1 MMRTVLFRAVKNSI
15 FIAAIVTVASAAYG
29 QKIKLSGVVYDP
41 HGSLVVGA
49 TVSATNSKGKLVSVN
64 SGRLGSYQ
72 LELEPGIYAI
82 DVASDGF
89 LTIKYKEFLVV
100 NSTNGTMSMDFVLF
114 GGKYHE
120 PCGFSGADCL
130 PAKSLIRFYKVEYT
144 PKLKEI
150 VEEFSPDIKKT
161 REQ

>member
-1 MMRTVLFRAVKNSI
+1 
-15 FIAAIVTVASAAYG
+15 
-29 QKIKLSGVVYDP
+29 
-41 HGSLVVGA
+41 
-49 TVSATNSKGKLVSVN
+49 
-64 SGRLGSYQ
+64 
-72 LELEPGIYAI
+72 
-82 DVASDGF
+82 VASDGF